1 MSEVGRNSDDERIA
15 RVLLSISSEP
25 GDTVTGKLIRT
36 IGPSET
42 VRLALEPSGADAWIH
57 MDLDAWRARVQ
68 PRLNLDQARRALDDM
83 ERIGAQLLLPGDEA
97 WPESLAVLGDRAPL
111 ALWVLGNTEYLS
123 AEGSVGIV
131 GARAATG
138 YGSHV
143 AGELANGLAEQG
155 QVVVSG
161 GAYGI
166 DAVAHRA
173 VLMSGGPTVAVLPG
187 GLDRLYPSGHKQLL
201 ERIATSGAL
210 ISELPPEATPTRW
223 RLLQRGRVIAALSSA
238 VVVVEAGV
246 RSSALT
252 VATQAAELGR
262 AVGAVPGPITS
273 AASAGCHRLMR
284 DGIAEIV
291 TGVDDVTTML
301 QRAGA
306 LPQRTLAPDV
316 SASVQVS
323 PSSSSPTRT
332 PGPGL

>member
-1 MSEVGRNSDDERIA
+1 MADMTESPNGERLA
-15 RVLLSISSEP
+15 RVMLAYASEP
-25 GDTVTGKLIRT
+25 GDPVTGRLVNT
-36 IGPSET
+36 FGAAEA
-42 VRLALEPSGADAWIH
+42 VQLALITASADAS
-57 MDLDAWRARVQ
+57 DGDAVDHWRERISSRLSVDRAR
-68 PRLNLDQARRALDDM
+68 DALETT

-111 ALWVLGNTEYLS
+111 ALWVLGNAEHLS
-123 AEGSVGIV
+123 AEASVGIV

-138 YGSHV
+138 YGSYV
-143 AGELANGLAEQG
+143 AGELADGVAEQG

-161 GAYGI
+161 GSYGI

-173 VLMSGGPTVAVLPG
+173 ALMAGGPTVAVLPG
-187 GLDRLYPSGHKQLL
+187 GFDRLYPSGHKQLL
-201 ERIATSGAL
+201 ERIAITGAL
-210 ISELPPEATPTRW
+210 VSEVPPEAAPTRW

-252 VATQAAELGR
+252 VATQATELGR

-284 DGIAEIV
+284 DGVAEIV
-291 TGVDDVTTML
+291 TGVDDVTMMVR
-301 QRAGA
+301 RAGV
-306 LPQRTLAPDV
+306 LPQRTLTPD

-323 PSSSSPTRT
+323 PLSSPTRA
-332 PGPGL
+332 PGHSL